1 MSIQHHPDDDL
12 LLAFATGSPDMPMSL
27 ILSAHL
33 SFCAQ
38 CRRTVTMF
46 ERVGGVL
53 LNDIEPVP
61 LAADALQ
68 RTLARLDTPE
78 TRRPASSVPASNDN
92 TPAPL
97 RAFLGRDLSQMRWR
111 KLGPSLGYVTLY
123 RKGPLAMRLL
133 RGAPGSDVGRH
144 SHRGMEYTLV
154 LRGGFSDETG
164 RYGPGDFQAAS
175 SAVAHNPVADHDGDC
190 INLSVTTDALRFEGM
205 VQKIVGR
212 LFGF

>member
-12 LLAFATGSPDMPMSL
+12 LLAFATGSLDMPMSL
-27 ILSAHL
+27 ILAAHL
-33 SFCAQ
+33 SFCPR
-38 CRRTVTMF
+38 CRSIVALG

-68 RTLARLDTPE
+68 RTLVRLDAPE

-175 SAVAHNPVADHDGDC
+175 SDVAHNPVADHDGDC
-190 INLSVTTDALRFEGM
+190 INLSVTTDSLCFEGM